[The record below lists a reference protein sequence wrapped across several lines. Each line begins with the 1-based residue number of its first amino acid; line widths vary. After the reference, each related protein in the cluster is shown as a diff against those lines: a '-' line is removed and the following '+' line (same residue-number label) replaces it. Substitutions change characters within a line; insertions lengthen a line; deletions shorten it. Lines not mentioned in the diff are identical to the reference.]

1 MVYQR
6 YFSLDGLEG
15 ISQMPSL
22 IAKNFIEHMHQE
34 VWRQNR
40 ICDVEW
46 NNHRVTLYSVNWCVK
61 WILYFADN

>member
-6 YFSLDGLEG
+6 YFSSDGLEG
-15 ISQMPSL
+15 ISQMPLL

-46 NNHRVTLYSVNWCVK
+46 NNHRVTL
-61 WILYFADN
+61 